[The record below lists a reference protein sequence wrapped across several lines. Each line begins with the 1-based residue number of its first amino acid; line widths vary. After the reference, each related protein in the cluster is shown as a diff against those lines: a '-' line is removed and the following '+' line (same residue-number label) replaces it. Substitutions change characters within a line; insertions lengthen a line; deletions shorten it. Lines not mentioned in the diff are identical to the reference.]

1 MWLILLAVAV
11 GDPGRHVLL
20 FILDGLRPDTLRE
33 TVAAGRL
40 PHHQRLLANSSEFTN
55 ARTVFPTVTLPANA
69 SLITGTFPANHG
81 IPGNHWYDVESATGI
96 DYFDPF
102 TMLRVYTAG
111 LANQHLR
118 ATTIYERTTAA
129 NLTSFV
135 VFHPYWRGATRF
147 RAPSVFEAL
156 SFWDGQTV
164 KPDMLDRR
172 MMAHAIDLL
181 KTEGQ
186 PNLFTLYFPGTDV
199 IAHSDGIAAQ
209 IDYLANVTDPLL
221 GQFLDTLD
229 TVRPAWRSDTL
240 IILTSDHGR
249 TPCDPAIQPANL
261 PARLRAI
268 LDTAGQAHQ
277 MIPNG
282 PTVYLYLPGSTP
294 ESRDALAARIRD
306 EQIFADVFTRD
317 ANTPPGFFSDRA
329 PDLLLALPPG
339 QFFRGCVEASSHG
352 SPYADDTLVPLY
364 ITTPDQPPQVNVD
377 ERSTTTLVN
386 TMANWLRL
394 TPTNETLTKTKST
407 TAE

>member
-11 GDPGRHVLL
+11 GDPGRHVLF
-20 FILDGLRPDTLRE
+20 FILDGLRPDTIHQSF
-33 TVAAGRL
+33 AAGRL
-40 PHHQRLLANSSEFTN
+40 PNHGRLLFNATEFTN
-55 ARTVFPTVTLPANA
+55 AHTVFPTVTLPANA

-81 IPGNHWYDVESATGI
+81 IPGNHWYDVETTTDI
-96 DYFDPF
+96 DYFDPY

-147 RAPSVFEAL
+147 RAPSVFEVL
-156 SFWDGQTV
+156 SFWDGQSV

-181 KTEGQ
+181 HTEGQ
-186 PNLFTLYFPGTDV
+186 PNLFTLYFPGIDV
-199 IAHSDGIAAQ
+199 IAHSGGIAAQ

-229 TVRPAWRSDTL
+229 AIRPAWRSDTL

-249 TPCDPAIQPANL
+249 TPCDPAIQPAHL

-268 LDTAGQAHQ
+268 LDTSGQLNH
-277 MIPNG
+277 MIPSG

-294 ESRDALAARIRD
+294 ESRDALAARIRA
-306 EQIFADVFTRD
+306 EQLFAGVFTRD
-317 ANTPPGFFSDRA
+317 SNTPRGFFSDRA

-339 QFFRGCVEASSHG
+339 QFFHGCVEASSHG
-352 SPYADDTLVPLY
+352 SPYLDDSLVPLY
-364 ITTPDQPPQVNVD
+364 ITTPHQPPRVDGD
-377 ERSTTTLVN
+377 ERSTTTLV
-386 TMANWLRL
+386 TLIAEWLRL
-394 TPTNETLTKTKST
+394 SGAGETLKKTKSP